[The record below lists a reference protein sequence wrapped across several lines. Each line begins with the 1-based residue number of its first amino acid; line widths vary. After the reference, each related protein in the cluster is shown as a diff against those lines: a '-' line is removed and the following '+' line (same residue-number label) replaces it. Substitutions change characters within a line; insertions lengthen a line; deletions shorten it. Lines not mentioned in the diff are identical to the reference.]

1 MKFWKTLSNTG
12 KRLSNSHKNN
22 SSCNAAS
29 EGGVAGNGTTSV
41 LSSVSTTPA
50 LMRRRT
56 ANGNR
61 QVGPENGIR
70 LLKDKPKNLISL
82 TLMS

>member
-12 KRLSNSHKNN
+12 KRLSNSHKN

-61 QVGPENGIR
+61 QVGQENRNR
-70 LLKDKPKNLISL
+70 LLKDNLRI
-82 TLMS
+82 

>member
-12 KRLSNSHKNN
+12 KRLSNSHKNS
-22 SSCNAAS
+22 SSCNATS
-29 EGGVAGNGTTSV
+29 EDGVAGNRTTSV

-61 QVGPENGIR
+61 QVGQTGKQNSFAQR
-70 LLKDKPKNLISL
+70 
-82 TLMS
+82 

>member
-12 KRLSNSHKNN
+12 KRLSNSHKSN
-22 SSCNAAS
+22 SCNAAS
-29 EGGVAGNGTTSV
+29 EGGGAGNGTTSV

-56 ANGNR
+56 VNGNR
-61 QVGPENGIR
+61 QVGQETRIR

>member
-22 SSCNAAS
+22 SCNAAS
-29 EGGVAGNGTTSV
+29 EGGGAGNGTTTSV

-61 QVGPENGIR
+61 QVGQTGKQNSFAQR
-70 LLKDKPKNLISL
+70 
-82 TLMS
+82 

>member
-22 SSCNAAS
+22 NYNIAGD
-29 EGGVAGNGTTSV
+29 EGGVCDKTTSV

-50 LMRRRT
+50 LMRRRP
-56 ANGNR
+56 NGNR
-61 QVGPENGIR
+61 DTEGRNG
-70 LLKDKPKNLISL
+70 L
-82 TLMS
+82 